1 MRLFIFA
8 VLLAC
13 AAPLQADDA
22 KPTQYTTVVTGIVC
36 QTCKTT
42 VIDSLKKLPGVK
54 EVEFA
59 RGEKEGSHKLTFTA
73 KGDGLTKN
81 DAELAL
87 GEHMKE
93 FAIVSFEKVK

>member
-1 MRLFIFA
+1 MRLFLFI
-8 VLLAC
+8 VLIAL
-13 AAPLQADDA
+13 AAPLLADDA

-36 QTCKTT
+36 QACKTT

-59 RGEKEGSHKLTFTA
+59 KGEKEGSHKLSFTA
-73 KGDGLTKN
+73 KNDNLTKN

-87 GEHMKE
+87 GEHVKE
-93 FAIVSFEKVK
+93 FAIVSFEKVQ